1 MAVIMN
7 NSSKQ
12 TSDVGKEDQK
22 RHILRRC
29 FLYLK
34 NGNLSSNEHF
44 YEIVSHHLADF
55 ETMIAFLITLLMV
68 AA

>member
-12 TSDVGKEDQK
+12 TWDFGKEYQK
-22 RHILRRC
+22 RHILRY

-34 NGNLSSNEHF
+34 NGNLSCNEHF
-44 YEIVSHHLADF
+44 YEVASHHLADF

>member
-12 TSDVGKEDQK
+12 AWDVGKEYQK
-22 RHILRRC
+22 RHILRC

-44 YEIVSHHLADF
+44 YEVESHHLADF
-55 ETMIAFLITLLMV
+55 ETTIAFLITLLMV